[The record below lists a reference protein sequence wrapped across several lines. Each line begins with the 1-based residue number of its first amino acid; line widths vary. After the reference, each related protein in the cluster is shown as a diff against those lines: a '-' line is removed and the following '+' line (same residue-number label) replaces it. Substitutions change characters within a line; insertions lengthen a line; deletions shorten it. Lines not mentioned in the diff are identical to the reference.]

1 MTPHIGLGATDP
13 DKVLVLRARATE
25 CVGLC
30 ALAVG
35 EPAKRVVHEAMTL
48 ALSGLE
54 LEFAE
59 LNEFTFGFFCN
70 MSELLKGDFAQFL
83 PTVMPHV
90 S

>member
-1 MTPHIGLGATDP
+1 MGAQDP
-13 DKVLVLRARATE
+13 DKILVLRARATE

-35 EPAKRVVHEAMTL
+35 DAAKGVVNEAMTL
-48 ALSGLE
+48 ALTGLD

-70 MSELLKGDFAQFL
+70 MSELLKGDFAQYL
-83 PTVMPHV
+83 PVVMPHV
-90 S
+90 SKALAHS